1 MNNVVLNV
9 DINVDVFE
17 ECLTLITFI
26 MCIVNINVRGV
37 WHSVKSHMP
46 CLKSLKSYP
55 QMKSEIILI
64 GT

>member
-26 MCIVNINVRGV
+26 MCIVNINVP
-37 WHSVKSHMP
+37 SK
-46 CLKSLKSYP
+46 
-55 QMKSEIILI
+55 
-64 GT
+64 